1 MADKYFGRR
10 LIDSRVYNINVLG
23 TGVEES
29 PAIYLE
35 KGMQQAHR
43 SVECRGYLGLHFFEH
58 NCCFFNGRS
67 LLVVNLVLG
76 ITLNIFL
83 HAFIQITTRADCS

>member
-29 PAIYLE
+29 PAIY
-35 KGMQQAHR
+35 R
-43 SVECRGYLGLHFFEH
+43 TWRRECSKLIVPWSAVDISA
-58 NCCFFNGRS
+58 CIS
-67 LLVVNLVLG
+67 LN
-76 ITLNIFL
+76 
-83 HAFIQITTRADCS
+83 TTAASSTGDPY